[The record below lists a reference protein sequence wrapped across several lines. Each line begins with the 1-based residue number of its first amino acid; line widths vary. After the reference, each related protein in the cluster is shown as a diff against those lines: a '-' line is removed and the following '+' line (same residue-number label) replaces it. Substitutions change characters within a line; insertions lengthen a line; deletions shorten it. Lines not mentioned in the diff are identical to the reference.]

1 MYLTEAI
8 KNLFSNKSNKSSPN
22 ALEQGS
28 NFLNT
33 KHNIKLKITPELHL
47 LGETSSPNL
56 NSIVEGLN
64 TMNQSQNTPLQKL
77 DEKEFANLKDLEKKF
92 STTLSKYVSA
102 YKSYSEAV
110 MKAGGN
116 EKSQINKLKTNL
128 SFINSQLMNISN
140 QMWKKTQNIHT
151 QDAKLQ
157 NEINT
162 QRDKLRKQM
171 KNLKKERRLF
181 NRLNTNQNKLEG
193 EIEDNELQVNSAY
206 LHYMVWFIAAST
218 IGVIAV
224 QQALK

>member
-8 KNLFSNKSNKSSPN
+8 KNLFSDKSDKSSQN

-33 KHNIKLKITPELHL
+33 KHNIKLKITPELDL
-47 LGETSSPNL
+47 LGETTSPHL
-56 NSIVEGLN
+56 DSLVEGLD
-64 TMNQSQNTPLQKL
+64 TMNQSENTPLQKL

-92 STTLSKYVSA
+92 STTLSKYVNA
-102 YKSYSEAV
+102 YKSYSDAV

-116 EKSQINKLKTNL
+116 DKSQVNKLKTNL
-128 SFINSQLMNISN
+128 SLINSQLMNISN
-140 QMWKKTQNIHT
+140 QMWQKTQNIHT

-171 KNLKKERRLF
+171 KHLKKERSLF
-181 NRLNTNQNKLEG
+181 NKLNTDQNTLEG
-193 EIEDNELQVNSAY
+193 EIEDNKLQVNAAY
-206 LHYMVWFIAAST
+206 LHYLVWFIAAST
-218 IGVIAV
+218 IGAIAV